1 MYMGITKDS
10 SVMSE
15 KYAVFALSIQMPFF
29 CPEGMVNKSVK
40 IRMIFDPKEDC
51 HNSFL

>member
-1 MYMGITKDS
+1 MGITKDS

-29 CPEGMVNKSVK
+29 SLEGMVNKSVK
-40 IRMIFDPKEDC
+40 IRMIFDPQEDC